1 MNARRPGFT
10 LIEMLVVTV
19 LATIT
24 LGAVYQTLAVQER
37 HSRQQTAVIQTHQIN
52 RTVLNVLAAE
62 LREISSLDG
71 DILAA
76 SEDAIT
82 IRAVRKLGVVCG
94 LPGSPVLQV
103 RTLGDPFARGDTL
116 FIFADVNP
124 DTRNDDY
131 WVEARVGGVV
141 NHPVC
146 GLPWYASDTLRQ
158 DLSITIPAGGG
169 SFDHILNGAP
179 LRSVSEVTYM
189 IDQVDGQWVM
199 ARALKGGAPVTMIG
213 PLLPKAEGGLVFTYF
228 NDAGTELAANPD
240 VASSQLPAIRRVQ
253 ITVQGAAR
261 SGVGGK
267 LHFTEPLVTEVF
279 LRGN

>member
-37 HSRQQTAVIQTHQIN
+37 HSRQQNAVIQTHQIN
-52 RTVLNVLAAE
+52 RTALNVLAAE

-76 SEDAIT
+76 SKDAIT
-82 IRAVRKLGVVCG
+82 ILAARKLGVVCG
-94 LPGSPVLQV
+94 IPGSMELQV

-131 WVEARVGGVV
+131 WVEARVSGVV
-141 NHPVC
+141 DHPVC
-146 GLPWYASDTLRQ
+146 GVPWYASDTLRQ
-158 DLSITIPAGGG
+158 DLTITIPASGG
-169 SFDHILNGAP
+169 SFDEILNGAP
-179 LRSVSEVTYM
+179 VRSVSEVTYT

-199 ARALKGGAPVTMIG
+199 ARVLKGGAPVTMIG

-228 NDAGTELAANPD
+228 NAAGTELTTNPLT
-240 VASSQLPAIRRVQ
+240 SSQLGEVRRVQ

-261 SGVGGK
+261 SGVGGQR
-267 LHFTEPLVTEVF
+267 HFTEPLVTEVS